1 MKKFMIWLVGL
12 VMTVCCVALLF
23 LQLSYV
29 DAMVKMRKDHFDE
42 GVRRSLHAVAYN
54 LEIDE
59 MRQYLSDEL
68 QHDIDFGRLL
78 DEKLIYRQHTVS
90 GGPGESYTFFELKL
104 ANGRQSASA
113 DAGRRFGDR
122 RDMSVQG
129 VNKLSQDIIK
139 MKYRYQHNL
148 FDRVIYDVIMNAGAR
163 PLKTRIDVDA
173 LYKSI
178 KAELAANGIELP
190 FQFCVTDHQGEVL
203 FRTDGYVGGEPHK
216 VYREALFAN
225 DVFNRF
231 STLDVS
237 FPTSYLNNYIYASV
251 KFMTP
256 SLLFTLVMLITFVV
270 TLYSAIRHKKITKMK
285 NDFINN
291 MTHEFKTPISTISLA
306 AQMLQDQSVAKSP
319 AMFSKLSGVIS
330 SESKRLRFQ
339 VDKVLQMSMFDDK
352 DNAALKMKELDANEL
367 VLGIANTFAVK
378 VEQNGGK
385 IDLELEADDPYIYV
399 DEMHFTNVVFN
410 LMDNAMKYKRPDVPL
425 DLVVRTWNAGGKF
438 MLSIKDNGIGIKKE
452 HLKKIFDRFF
462 RVTTGNVHDVK
473 GFGLGL
479 AYVKQIVKAHKGSIR
494 AESEPGVGTTFVIVL
509 PLK

>member
-1 MKKFMIWLVGL
+1 MKKFTIWLVGL
-12 VMTVCCVALLF
+12 IMTVCCVALLF

-90 GGPGESYTFFELKL
+90 GGPGESYTFFEFKL
-104 ANGRQSASA
+104 SNGKPSA
-113 DAGRRFGDR
+113 DAGRRFGDK

-178 KAELAANGIELP
+178 KSELAANGIELP

-203 FRTDGYVGGEPHK
+203 FRTDGYVNREPHK

-319 AMFSKLSGVIS
+319 AMFNKLSGVIS

-367 VLGIANTFAVK
+367 VLGITNTFAVK

-462 RVTTGNVHDVK
+462 RVTSGNVHDVK

-479 AYVKQIVKAHKGSIR
+479 AYVRQIVKAHGGSIR